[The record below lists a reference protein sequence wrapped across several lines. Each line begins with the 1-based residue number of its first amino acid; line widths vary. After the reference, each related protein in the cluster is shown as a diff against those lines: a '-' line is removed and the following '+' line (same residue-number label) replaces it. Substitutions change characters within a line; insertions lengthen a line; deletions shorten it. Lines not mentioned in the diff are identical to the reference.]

1 MNKTW
6 RIIIDGKGNGLENMA
21 VDEALY
27 DIYSQQ
33 RIPTLRLY
41 GWDEPFVSLGYNQ
54 KVDQVLFS
62 SDRLG
67 FVRRI
72 TGGSAILHDQEL
84 TYSIIC
90 SQSDLGLSAKVKE
103 AYQKLC
109 SFLVEF
115 YRNLGLKADFAKD
128 ISKEIL
134 GVYANS
140 CFSNWQDF
148 DILIANKKI
157 GGNAQRRRKEIIF
170 QHGSIPQ
177 VINFQLL
184 KETIRSSS
192 KASKKA
198 TCLNV
203 LLSKNTEFEVLQSQL
218 VKSFKDVFLV
228 DAYQGHLS
236 QPELARKDFL
246 LANKY
251 KDIAWNF
258 KDEKAILV

>member
-109 SFLVEF
+109 SFL
-115 YRNLGLKADFAKD
+115 
-128 ISKEIL
+128 
-134 GVYANS
+134 
-140 CFSNWQDF
+140 
-148 DILIANKKI
+148 
-157 GGNAQRRRKEIIF
+157 
-170 QHGSIPQ
+170 
-177 VINFQLL
+177 
-184 KETIRSSS
+184 
-192 KASKKA
+192 
-198 TCLNV
+198 
-203 LLSKNTEFEVLQSQL
+203 
-218 VKSFKDVFLV
+218 
-228 DAYQGHLS
+228 
-236 QPELARKDFL
+236 
-246 LANKY
+246 
-251 KDIAWNF
+251 
-258 KDEKAILV
+258 